1 MQDYPIENDLN
12 QLNNRYFIEAFPD
25 AESPAELYR
34 QVYKY
39 TSCGAYLS
47 VTIEYTKVSGTC
59 FDDYHEQIEQ
69 KTINCDD
76 LPLLGTWQDMDQ
88 RGELVVSFTV
98 GSIVEGVD
106 YGTEDI
112 EVISNQLEEEPK
124 EFRKRFDKALE
135 EVEKEA
141 ESIWNETHGCESC
154 ANHWGID
161 LNEEFSPI
169 WTDCPDCK
177 GSGTTL

>member
-1 MQDYPIENDLN
+1 MQDYPIENDLD
-12 QLNNRYFIEAFPD
+12 QLNNRYFIEAFPVV
-25 AESPAELYR
+25 SPAELYR

-98 GSIVEGVD
+98 GSHLFGLIALTAKVQALL
-106 YGTEDI
+106 YKL
-112 EVISNQLEEEPK
+112 VI
-124 EFRKRFDKALE
+124 
-135 EVEKEA
+135 
-141 ESIWNETHGCESC
+141 THLIPPSG
-154 ANHWGID
+154 G
-161 LNEEFSPI
+161 FSLPI
-169 WTDCPDCK
+169 FKPF
-177 GSGTTL
+177 

>member
-1 MQDYPIENDLN
+1 MQDYPIENDLD
-12 QLNNRYFIEAFPD
+12 QLNNRYFIEAFPVV
-25 AESPAELYR
+25 SPAELYR
-34 QVYKY
+34 QVYKH

-112 EVISNQLEEEPK
+112 EVIANQLEEMPT
-124 EFRKRFDKALE
+124 EFRNRFDKALQ

-141 ESIWNETHGCESC
+141 ESIWNDTHGCESC